1 MPKLPDLLR
10 RLWDHLTGRRK
21 RQVALLAVLIL
32 LSAFAETVSLGA
44 VLPFLGI
51 LTSPQRV
58 LKFQIVV
65 RLMHVWG
72 IDSADQLV
80 LPFALAFA
88 LTAVVA
94 GAFRLLVLWISTRI
108 AFATGADLSSDVYR
122 RTLYQPYR
130 VHVASNSSD
139 VISGITSK
147 VAETINT
154 LTMLLLMLS
163 SCVVL
168 VCIVLA
174 LFAIDPVVALVAIIG
189 FGSCYVMITA
199 LARRRLRR
207 DSQRIDHEQTQV
219 VRALQEGLGGIRDVL
234 LDGTQPVYC
243 DIYRKADYG
252 LRRAQGDIVFVSG
265 SPRFVMEAMGMVLI
279 AALAYGISRS
289 AQGIAAALPV
299 LGALAVGAQRLLP
312 ALQQVYSGWAGIVGS
327 QASLAKVLELLD
339 QPIAADA
346 LPTGQNALIFKKEV
360 RFSDVR
366 FRYAP
371 DAPWVLDRF
380 NLTIRKG
387 TRVGFVGS
395 TGSGKTTL
403 LDLLMGLLAP
413 SEGQLLVDG
422 VSIVGDRVRPWQRA
436 IAHVPQSIF
445 LADTSIAQNIAFG
458 VPPQAID
465 LDRVRQAAK
474 RAQIAEFIE
483 NRPDGYDA
491 RVGERGVQL
500 SGGQRQRIGIARA
513 LYKQASV
520 LVFDEATSALDSATE
535 QSVMDAIDGLDR
547 ELTILLIAHRLS
559 TVRRCDTIVEI
570 GEGRVIAQGTFGDLL
585 ETSAS
590 FKKMVRMIA

>member
-10 RLWDHLTGRRK
+10 RLWDHLTARRK

-346 LPTGQNALIFKKEV
+346 LPTSQNALIFKKEV

-458 VPPQAID
+458 VPPHAID

>member
-299 LGALAVGAQRLLP
+299 LGAL
-312 ALQQVYSGWAGIVGS
+312 
-327 QASLAKVLELLD
+327 
-339 QPIAADA
+339 
-346 LPTGQNALIFKKEV
+346 
-360 RFSDVR
+360 
-366 FRYAP
+366 
-371 DAPWVLDRF
+371 
-380 NLTIRKG
+380 
-387 TRVGFVGS
+387 
-395 TGSGKTTL
+395 
-403 LDLLMGLLAP
+403 
-413 SEGQLLVDG
+413 
-422 VSIVGDRVRPWQRA
+422 
-436 IAHVPQSIF
+436 
-445 LADTSIAQNIAFG
+445 
-458 VPPQAID
+458 
-465 LDRVRQAAK
+465 
-474 RAQIAEFIE
+474 
-483 NRPDGYDA
+483 
-491 RVGERGVQL
+491 
-500 SGGQRQRIGIARA
+500 
-513 LYKQASV
+513 
-520 LVFDEATSALDSATE
+520 
-535 QSVMDAIDGLDR
+535 
-547 ELTILLIAHRLS
+547 
-559 TVRRCDTIVEI
+559 
-570 GEGRVIAQGTFGDLL
+570 
-585 ETSAS
+585 
-590 FKKMVRMIA
+590 

>member
-10 RLWDHLTGRRK
+10 RLWDHLTARRK

-72 IDSADQLV
+72 INSADQLV

-234 LDGTQPVYC
+234 LDGTQPLYC
-243 DIYRKADYG
+243 DIYRRADYP
-252 LRRAQGDIVFVSG
+252 LRRAQGDNMFVSV

-312 ALQQVYSGWAGIVGS
+312 ALQQGYSAWASIAGS
-327 QASLAKVLELLD
+327 QASLAKSSSCSTSPSPPMHCPPAKTAGFQD
-339 QPIAADA
+339 RSSIQPC
-346 LPTGQNALIFKKEV
+346 
-360 RFSDVR
+360 R
-366 FRYAP
+366 FRYAS
-371 DAPWVLDRF
+371 DGPWVLDRF

-395 TGSGKTTL
+395 TGSGKTT
-403 LDLLMGLLAP
+403 
-413 SEGQLLVDG
+413 
-422 VSIVGDRVRPWQRA
+422 IW
-436 IAHVPQSIF
+436 I
-445 LADTSIAQNIAFG
+445 
-458 VPPQAID
+458 
-465 LDRVRQAAK
+465 
-474 RAQIAEFIE
+474 
-483 NRPDGYDA
+483 
-491 RVGERGVQL
+491 
-500 SGGQRQRIGIARA
+500 
-513 LYKQASV
+513 
-520 LVFDEATSALDSATE
+520 
-535 QSVMDAIDGLDR
+535 
-547 ELTILLIAHRLS
+547 
-559 TVRRCDTIVEI
+559 C
-570 GEGRVIAQGTFGDLL
+570 
-585 ETSAS
+585 
-590 FKKMVRMIA
+590 